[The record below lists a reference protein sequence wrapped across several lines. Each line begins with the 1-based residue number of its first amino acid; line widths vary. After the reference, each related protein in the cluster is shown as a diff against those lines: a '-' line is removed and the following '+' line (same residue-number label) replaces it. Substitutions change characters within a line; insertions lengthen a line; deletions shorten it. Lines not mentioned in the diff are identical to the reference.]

1 ERMRRSGSPQID
13 PATVDE
19 AFILDRWLNKHW
31 GHPAILN
38 LGTESLP
45 DADSLRAWLDGAFE
59 TDFERWTPPPAEEGE
74 DVVLD
79 IQQQEHRV
87 ADTHDG
93 WMPPH
98 MIEGDI
104 QGIFG

>member
-1 ERMRRSGSPQID
+1 MRRSGSLQID

-38 LGTESLP
+38 LGSESIP
-45 DADSLRAWLDGAFE
+45 DAETLRAWLDGAFE
-59 TDFERWTPPPAEEGE
+59 TDFERWAPPSMEDGE
-74 DVVLD
+74 DIVLD
-79 IQQQEHRV
+79 IQQRESRV
-87 ADTHDG
+87 PDGHDG

-98 MIEGDI
+98 MIESDI